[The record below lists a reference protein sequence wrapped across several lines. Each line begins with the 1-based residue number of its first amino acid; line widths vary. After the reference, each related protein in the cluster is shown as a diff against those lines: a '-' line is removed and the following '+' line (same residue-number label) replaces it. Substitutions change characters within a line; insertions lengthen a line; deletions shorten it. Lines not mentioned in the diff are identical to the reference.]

1 MSILWMIL
9 LYTVILVVSVCV
21 AYSLGA
27 GEARQLKKDLATD
40 AAVRH
45 NLNCLVGDLKHEVAL
60 SKGKALAFDSLRG
73 QWTTD
78 TPEILRHFPKKEYFR
93 RIGYPGQ
100 RL

>member
-1 MSILWMIL
+1 MIL
-9 LYTVILVVSVCV
+9 LYTVILVISVCV
-21 AYSLGA
+21 AYSLGT
-27 GEARQLKKDLATD
+27 GELRQAKKDLVTAKS
-40 AAVRH
+40 VRH
-45 NLNCLVGDLKHEVAL
+45 NQNCMIGDLRHEVAL